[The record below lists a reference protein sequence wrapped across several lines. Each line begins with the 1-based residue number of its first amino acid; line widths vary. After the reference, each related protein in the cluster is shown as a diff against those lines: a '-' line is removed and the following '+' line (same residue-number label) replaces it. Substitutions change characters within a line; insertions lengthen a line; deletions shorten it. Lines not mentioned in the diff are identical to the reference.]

1 MPVSISQLRKP
12 GLKIVADVIVEV
24 TPVDMQQVERTV
36 GEVAQRIIE
45 SQTN

>member
-1 MPVSISQLRKP
+1 V
-12 GLKIVADVIVEV
+12 GDVIVEV